1 MVLDITD
8 KTGVEDVD
16 SLAGVGEAVVA
27 NEAMGEVEEGSRST
41 AVERELV
48 KPTVVEV
55 EVVVVVV
62 VIVVEGA
69 MPACSELTVTEIVL

>member
-1 MVLDITD
+1 MVLVEIGELGITN

-16 SLAGVGEAVVA
+16 GSTGVDEAVVA

-48 KPTVVEV
+48 KPTVV
-55 EVVVVVV
+55 VVV
-62 VIVVEGA
+62 VVEGA
-69 MPACSELTVTEIVL
+69 MPACSELTATEIVL

>member
-62 VIVVEGA
+62 IVVEGA

>member
-1 MVLDITD
+1 MVLVEIGELGITD

-16 SLAGVGEAVVA
+16 CPTGVGEAVVA
-27 NEAMGEVEEGSRST
+27 NEAIGEVEEGSRST

-55 EVVVVVV
+55 VV
-62 VIVVEGA
+62 VVEGA
-69 MPACSELTVTEIVL
+69 MPACSELTATEIVL